1 MTMPLTA
8 VPAPIVIP
16 LAPTLP
22 ACDAVLPL
30 LQKLARL
37 LGERGC
43 VVAVLVSSSDDDHQP
58 SGLEVE
64 DWPVN
69 SDPPMDD
76 GENGVGAL
84 KVGGGDMIL
93 PRIGEGFS
101 SVWTL

>member
-1 MTMPLTA
+1 
-8 VPAPIVIP
+8 
-16 LAPTLP
+16 
-22 ACDAVLPL
+22 L

-43 VVAVLVSSSDDDHQP
+43 VAAVLLSSSDDDHQP

-64 DWPVN
+64 VWPV
-69 SDPPMDD
+69 SCDPPMDD

-93 PRIGEGFS
+93 LRIGEGFS